1 MEELYEYTDKLCGL
15 KEKFTHALE
24 RASCDLESL
33 STDEAGKVVDIIKDL
48 AQTEKYCMESCYYKT
63 VIHAMHEGEG
73 RYGYIGRARMD
84 DPRRS
89 WKYKQYK
96 PFVYQ
101 EPYIFDYMDRM
112 DHMPEYGGD
121 RMGYPYP
128 SYTNHTSPRM
138 PRRNEEGNRYGRSY
152 EEYKNAKRNYTTSN
166 SPADKDEMNSHISE
180 HVSDTLYTMRD
191 MWNSADTALKK
202 KIKADFTALLGEMNV

>member
-1 MEELYEYTDKLCGL
+1 MEELYECTDKLCGL

-73 RYGYIGRARMD
+73 RYGYIGRARID

-96 PFVYQ
+96 PFVDQ

-112 DHMPEYGGD
+112 DHMPLPVNHQGVGQGVGGVEAGYGLVGIQGD
-121 RMGYPYP
+121 
-128 SYTNHTSPRM
+128 
-138 PRRNEEGNRYGRSY
+138 
-152 EEYKNAKRNYTTSN
+152 
-166 SPADKDEMNSHISE
+166 
-180 HVSDTLYTMRD
+180 
-191 MWNSADTALKK
+191 
-202 KIKADFTALLGEMNV
+202 GESIVVFF